1 MAIRKI
7 LWRMS
12 ITPSVAA
19 ILAAATAVQA
29 QSNDEKLRS
38 MAQFYGVATYALG
51 ANEQCDLLDQGEY
64 RGLAVLRDALTP
76 DLSRATTSEVFASLN
91 HAPTGKKDWAK
102 GCLAHRAHDTEWR
115 RIDSA
120 RLIAHAL
127 QAAPTVMTS
136 DPAKCSTGNMGEKLP
151 RSDWTIVAAMAA
163 RHHANGERAT
173 FDRLKK
179 MFAGLLDADCAR
191 TQSSSLL
198 QAGFD
203 ALWLAEDNARA
214 NGAEKGPG
222 SSLAGRYQSV
232 VVAKA
237 MGPWRLRRGGFN
249 GSFPRDRINAFR
261 LVGRGDTATA
271 TAFLYLAS
279 IGAFGGPRGELL
291 FPPNGGWTVR
301 LGGNAPAVALS
312 LSDGTTIRLTKL
324 SGNGTEGLGSARFEL
339 PKASIAVLAGKTD
352 ATAVHIKWQDGD
364 GKWTPFFGLGRNPD
378 PQKFTLGE
386 LREAIAWATVPRPE

>member
-7 LWRMS
+7 LSRMF
-12 ITPSVAA
+12 ITLFVSA
-19 ILAAATAVQA
+19 ILAAVTAAQA
-29 QSNDEKLRS
+29 QSDNEKLRS
-38 MAQFYGVATYALG
+38 MAQLYGVATYALG

-64 RGLAVLRDALTP
+64 RGLVVLRDALTP
-76 DLSRATTSEVFASLN
+76 DLSRATTSEVFTSLN
-91 HAPTGKKDWAK
+91 HASTGTTDWAT
-102 GCLAHRAHDTEWR
+102 GCLARSTHDTEWR

-127 QAAPTVMTS
+127 QAAPAVMTS
-136 DPAKCSTGNMGEKLP
+136 DPGTCSTGNMGEKLP

-163 RHHANGERAT
+163 RHHVNGERAT
-173 FDRLKK
+173 FDGLKK
-179 MFAGLLDADCAR
+179 MFAGLIDADCAR

-203 ALWLAEDNARA
+203 ALWLAEDNALA
-214 NGAEKGPG
+214 NGADKGPG

-249 GSFPRDRINAFR
+249 GSFPRDGINAFR

-271 TAFLYLAS
+271 FLHLAS

-291 FPPNGGWTVR
+291 FRPKGGWTVR
-301 LGGNAPAVALS
+301 LGGNAAAVALS
-312 LSDGTTIRLTKL
+312 LGDGTIIPLIKL
-324 SGNGTEGLGSARFEL
+324 SGSGSEGLGSAHFEL
-339 PKASIAVLAGKTD
+339 PKASIAALAGKAD
-352 ATAVHIKWQDGD
+352 ATIVHIEWQDGD

-386 LREAIAWATVPRPE
+386 LRDALAWVIVPRPQ

>member
-1 MAIRKI
+1 MPIRKI
-7 LWRMS
+7 LSRLS
-12 ITPSVAA
+12 FALSVSATM
-19 ILAAATAVQA
+19 AAATAAQA
-29 QSNDEKLRS
+29 QSNEEKLRS

-64 RGLAVLRDALTP
+64 RGLVVLRDALTP

-91 HAPTGKKDWAK
+91 HAPTGSKDWAK
-102 GCLAHRAHDTEWR
+102 GCLARRAHDTEWR

-127 QAAPTVMTS
+127 QAAPTMMTS
-136 DPAKCSTGNMGEKLP
+136 DPGKCSTGNMGEKLP

-173 FDRLKK
+173 FDGLKK
-179 MFAGLLDADCAR
+179 MFAGLLDADCTR
-191 TQSSSLL
+191 TQNSSLL

-203 ALWLAEDNARA
+203 ALWMAEDNARA
-214 NGAEKGPG
+214 NGAENGPG

-237 MGPWRLRRGGFN
+237 MGPWRLRRGAFN
-249 GSFPRDRINAFR
+249 GSFPRDGINAFR
-261 LVGRGDTATA
+261 LAGRGDID

-291 FPPNGGWTVR
+291 FRPEGGWTVR
-301 LGGNAPAVALS
+301 LGGNAAAVALS
-312 LSDGTTIRLTKL
+312 LSDGTTIPFTKL
-324 SGNGTEGLGSARFEL
+324 SGSGTEGLGSARFEL
-339 PKASIAVLAGKTD
+339 PKASIAALAGKVDSTV
-352 ATAVHIKWQDGD
+352 VHIKWQDGD
-364 GKWTPFFGLGRNPD
+364 GKWTPFFGLGRKPD

-386 LREAIAWATVPRPE
+386 LREAIAWATVPRPQ